1 MEEKNKAQNDI
12 YELQVVSGIRAML
25 GDDKQ
30 REKMETLKNEN
41 LAMFEQVMSEAEN
54 RYNTMVNDNNRDPN
68 EISNEL
74 VVRSLLLKL
83 KILFR
88 EGPSIFIKLS
98 KSLLKLEVQLII
110 TLVKLLPSL
119 FKRLILR

>member
-54 RYNTMVNDNNRDPN
+54 RYNTMVNDNNRDPPA
-68 EISNEL
+68 
-74 VVRSLLLKL
+74 VV
-83 KILFR
+83 IHD
-88 EGPSIFIKLS
+88 
-98 KSLLKLEVQLII
+98 
-110 TLVKLLPSL
+110 LVKVV
-119 FKRLILR
+119 K